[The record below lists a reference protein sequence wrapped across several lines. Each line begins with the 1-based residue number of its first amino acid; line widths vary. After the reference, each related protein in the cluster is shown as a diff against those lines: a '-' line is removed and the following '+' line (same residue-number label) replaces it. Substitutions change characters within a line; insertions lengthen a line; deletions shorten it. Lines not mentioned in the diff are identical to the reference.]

1 MASRYQ
7 YIPITKNNTGKRYF
21 TTNIYP
27 EIPADINDIYI
38 ITTITDRLDVLAY
51 DFYGDTTLYWIIST
65 ANNLPGDSLVPI
77 PGTQLRIPTNIQSV
91 INQYN
96 NLNQNR

>member
-1 MASRYQ
+1 MSSRYQ
-7 YIPITKNNTGKRYF
+7 YIPITRNNTGKRYF

-27 EIPADINDIYI
+27 EIPADINDVYI

-51 DFYGDTTLYWIIST
+51 DFYGDTTLYWIISA

-77 PGTQLRIPTNIQSV
+77 PGTQLRVPTNIQSV

>member
-51 DFYGDTTLYWIIST
+51 DFYGDTTLYWIISM

>member
-1 MASRYQ
+1 MSSRYQ
-7 YIPITKNNTGKRYF
+7 YIPITKSKTGKRYF

-27 EIPADINDIYI
+27 EIPADVNDVYI

-51 DFYGDTTLYWIIST
+51 DFYGDTTLYWIISM
-65 ANNLPGDSLVPI
+65 ANNLPGDSLVPT